1 MTLDEAIKHCE
12 EVATQCTNTNKKCSN
27 DHIQLAN
34 WLKELT
40 IWLTGNFGVTKLKMA
55 HSKMNA
61 QNGEVRRR
69 SYIELLYLYFSG

>member
-34 WLKELT
+34 WLKELKKYKKK
-40 IWLTGNFGVTKLKMA
+40 WEM
-55 HSKMNA
+55 H
-61 QNGEVRRR
+61 
-69 SYIELLYLYFSG
+69 